1 MEEKI
6 RWRLRPVHI
15 IAYLTVFGAVVALYS
30 VLRNYF
36 LWLAVVMMVML
47 PIASITSAFY
57 LCRHVETS
65 LGVGLETQAKGRDV
79 FLKLGLYN
87 PTWCAALHSCIELSL
102 SNTFLENTSKLTV
115 SMPTKVHGES
125 TLRLTVTVVELG
137 RFLIQGDRL
146 LVQDLLGLVQLQKPA
161 ALSGELY
168 VLPDGDREQLPD
180 ITGFLAGAAEAEEGR
195 GKGSDF
201 SEVSGVREYL
211 PGDRQR
217 DIHWKLSA
225 GQDTLMVKER
235 VASAGNEMTLVP
247 GLVQRPE
254 QSMALLEETFRFAL
268 SCVTFRTPVCI
279 LCWNGAEYRFEEYRC
294 ISLEELKQSYCE
306 LYRTTLTNAVTTDW
320 DTLMRNCYPFLQS
333 YLFLTVQEDT
343 GKVQVEMH
351 ENA

>member
-6 RWRLRPVHI
+6 RWKPRPVRI
-15 IAYLTVFGAVVALYS
+15 IVYLAVFAAVVALYS
-30 VLRNYF
+30 ILRNYF
-36 LWLAVVMMVML
+36 LWLAAVMMAML
-47 PIASITSAFY
+47 PIASITAAFY
-57 LCRHVETS
+57 LCRHVEAS
-65 LGVGLETQAKGRDV
+65 LGVGLERQVKGGDV

-87 PTWCAALHSCIELSL
+87 PTWCAALHSRIELSL
-102 SNTFLENTSKLTV
+102 SNTFLENTSHLKV
-115 SMPTKVHGES
+115 SMPVNIHGES
-125 TLRLTVTVVELG
+125 TLRLSVTVMELG
-137 RFLIQGDRL
+137 RFLLQGDML
-146 LVQDLLGLVQLQKPA
+146 LVQDLMGFLWLCKPIS
-161 ALSGELY
+161 LSGEVY
-168 VLPDGDREQLPD
+168 VLPDGNREKLPD
-180 ITGFLAGAAEAEEGR
+180 ITGFLAGTAEMEEGR

-235 VASAGNEMTLVP
+235 VAVSGNEMAIVP

-268 SCVTFRTPVCI
+268 SCVALRTPVCI
-279 LCWNGAEYRFEEYRC
+279 FCWNGAEYRFEEYRS
-294 ISLEELKQSYCE
+294 ISLEELKQNYCE
-306 LYRTTLTNAVTTDW
+306 IYRTTLTNSVTTDW

-333 YLFLTVQEDT
+333 YLFLNVREDT